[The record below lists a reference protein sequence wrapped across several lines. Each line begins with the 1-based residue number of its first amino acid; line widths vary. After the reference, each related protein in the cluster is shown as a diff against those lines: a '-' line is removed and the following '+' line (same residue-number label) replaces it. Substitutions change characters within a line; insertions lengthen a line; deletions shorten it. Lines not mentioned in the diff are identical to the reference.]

1 MNSVAPGSVDCN
13 VVSGSVICD
22 LGTLAQNQAA
32 VVLID
37 VTVSADTEG
46 ILVNRSSVSGSE
58 VDPTSGNGVDTVET
72 PVIVGVLSYVVS
84 ILEGEIEDT
93 GIVLTDSPDPVFLG
107 NDLTLTT

>member
-1 MNSVAPGSVDCN
+1 MTLHSVAPGSVDCN

-37 VTVSADTEG
+37 VTVSADAEG

-58 VDPTSGNGVDTVET
+58 VDPTSVMVWTQLRRR
-72 PVIVGVLSYVVS
+72 LSWACCPMLFRS
-84 ILEGEIEDT
+84 
-93 GIVLTDSPDPVFLG
+93 
-107 NDLTLTT
+107 